1 MYKKIFISLLLASTA
16 MAVTNSF
23 AATTASPEELAL
35 IKNIGH
41 DQLSVLSTFA
51 GPGNLDGVVLQP
63 AGGAQPIIM
72 YLDKKGQYAMYG
84 TLIGKDG
91 SNLTEKD
98 TDLYIKK
105 YTALKIADNLA
116 ETTPF
121 KEGRDDAAYKITVL
135 ADPNCSACHYAY
147 DAMKPYIDKGELQVA
162 WIMVYFVRPDS
173 QAKAAAIMAAK
184 DPGKA
189 MAENEAGF
197 NMKEEEGGIAPLKN
211 IPDALRNELEGN
223 MKFMHDTGIGSTPTI
238 IYYDKEGQLK
248 FLNGAPADFGAF
260 LAKEA
265 PGAHATKNVPSWWTS
280 LVKRVKHI
288 TS

>member
-1 MYKKIFISLLLASTA
+1 MYKKILISLMFASVIT
-16 MAVTNSF
+16 VTSSF
-23 AATTASPEELAL
+23 AETTASPEELAL

-41 DQLSVLSTFA
+41 DQLSVLNTFA

-72 YLDKKGQYAMYG
+72 YLDKQGQYAMYG
-84 TLIGKDG
+84 TLISKDG
-91 SNLTEKD
+91 VNLTDKD
-98 TDLYIKK
+98 TELYIKK
-105 YTALKIADNLA
+105 YTALKISDNLA
-116 ETTPF
+116 ETTPI
-121 KEGRDDAAYKITVL
+121 KEGRDDAMYKITVL

-147 DAMKPYIDKGELQVA
+147 DAMKPFIDKGELQVN

-197 NMKEEEGGIAPLKN
+197 NMKEEEGGIAPLKD
-211 IPDALRNELEGN
+211 IPEILKNELEGN

-248 FLNGAPADFGAF
+248 FLGGAPADFGAF
-260 LAKEA
+260 LTKES
-265 PGAHATKNVPSWWTS
+265 PGAQTTKNVPSWWTA
-280 LVKRVKHI
+280 LVKRVKNAV
-288 TS
+288 